1 MAEIEPNRTPPD
13 DPREKTP
20 PDDPR
25 DKKHKKVTWKSVLGV
40 VVALVIAWQLVHAFV
55 QGQGKTAGKVAPP
68 STSAPAAKPTPT
80 PTVTLGGR
88 RIAAGSG
95 PVIALSPGLVS
106 PGGHVGIAG
115 QGFARRTTVVVSLR
129 TPRSRAAKVVT
140 HGRTSGS
147 GTLTTGFSMPL
158 SFTGSKATVVVRQAD
173 GVQTT
178 APLVTPGGM
187 GTAKIVGKA
196 AGKPGDHI
204 TVSARGFAPGEKVN
218 VYWGRISGTPAATL
232 TADSSGSISSASVR
246 VGIAPVGPTT
256 LVLVGM
262 KTHTT
267 ATVPYQMLGLYP
279 ATASRPYAV
288 KAGKSI
294 SFRGNG
300 FAPGE
305 PVNIYL
311 DASGGVP
318 ALTSHAD
325 SSGGFS
331 VSFVVPFGLKGSQRL
346 IAVGELSRASVSSGF
361 QVLPYIPTAQASTY
375 SALPGTTVSFYAH
388 GYAPNEVVLVYLGG
402 GKGHGGQL
410 VTAFR
415 VDSRGSASAA
425 GSYVVPSGV
434 GPSVSFS
441 LVGHQSGGTARAKL
455 SVGAA
460 AQSVTVPPQHPY
472 VLPPSLGGKPPATSS
487 PAHGS
492 HSTSPSGSASGPASS
507 HS

>member
-1 MAEIEPNRTPPD
+1 MADIEPNRTPPD
-13 DPREKTP
+13 DRHV
-20 PDDPR
+20 
-25 DKKHKKVTWKSVLGV
+25 KKRRKVTWKSVLGV
-40 VVALVIAWQLVHAFV
+40 AVALVIVWQLVHAFV
-55 QGQGKTAGKVAPP
+55 QGQGKNAGKVAAP

-95 PVIALSPGLVS
+95 PVIALEPGLVS

-115 QGFARRTTVVVSLR
+115 QGFARKTTVVVSLR
-129 TPRSRAAKVVT
+129 TSRSHPAKVVT
-140 HGRTSGS
+140 HGRTTGS
-147 GTLTTGFSMPL
+147 GTLTTGFSMPM

-173 GVQTT
+173 GVQTS
-178 APLVTPGGM
+178 AQLVTPGGM
-187 GTAKIVGKA
+187 ATAKIVGKA
-196 AGKPGDHI
+196 AGKPGDRV
-204 TVSARGFAPGEKVN
+204 TVTAKGFAPGERVN
-218 VYWGRISGTPAATL
+218 VFWGRISGTPASTL
-232 TADSSGSISSASVR
+232 TADGGGSISSASVP

-256 LVLVGM
+256 LVLVGT

-267 ATVPYQMLGLYP
+267 ATVPYQMIGLYP
-279 ATASRPYAV
+279 NTLSHPYAV

-294 SFRGNG
+294 SFKGHG

-305 PVNIYL
+305 PVNIFL
-311 DASGGVP
+311 DASGGIP
-318 ALTSHAD
+318 ALTSKAD

-331 VSFVVPFGLKGSQRL
+331 VNFVVPFGLKGSQRL
-346 IAVGELSRASVSSGF
+346 IAVGQLSRASVSSGF
-361 QVLPYIPTAQASTY
+361 DVLPYIPTAQASTY

-388 GYAPNEVVLVYLGG
+388 GYAPDEVVLVYLGG
-402 GKGHGGQL
+402 NRGHGGKL

-415 VDSRGSASAA
+415 VDGRGSASAA

-441 LVGHQSGGTARAKL
+441 LVGHQSEGTARAKL

-460 AQSVTVPPQHPY
+460 AQSVTVPPQPPY
-472 VLPPSLGGKPPATSS
+472 VLPPSLGGKAPATHS

-492 HSTSPSGSASGPASS
+492 PSTSPSGSASGSASS
-507 HS
+507 SP

>member
-13 DPREKTP
+13 DRHV
-20 PDDPR
+20 
-25 DKKHKKVTWKSVLGV
+25 KKRRKVSWKSVLGV
-40 VVALVIAWQLVHAFV
+40 IVALVIVWQLAHAFL
-55 QGQGKTAGKVAPP
+55 QGQGKNAGKGTPP
-68 STSAPAAKPTPT
+68 SASAPAAKPTPT

-88 RIAAGSG
+88 RIPAGGG
-95 PVIALSPGLVS
+95 PVIALEPGLVS

-115 QGFARRTTVVVSLR
+115 NGFNRKTSVVVSLR
-129 TPRSRAAKVVT
+129 TSRSRAGKVVT
-140 HGRTSGS
+140 HGHTSRS
-147 GTLTTGFSMPL
+147 GTLTTGFNMPM

-173 GVQTT
+173 GAQAS

-196 AGKPGDHI
+196 AGKPGDHV
-204 TVSARGFAPGEKVN
+204 TVTGKGFGPGENIN
-218 VYWGRISGTPAATL
+218 VFWGRVSGTPAATL
-232 TADSSGSISSASVR
+232 TADSGGSISSASVR

-256 LVLVGM
+256 LVLVGTR
-262 KTHTT
+262 THTT
-267 ATVPYQMLGLYP
+267 ATVPYQMIGLYP
-279 ATASRPYAV
+279 NTISRPYAV

-305 PVNIYL
+305 PVLIFLN
-311 DASGGVP
+311 ASGGVP
-318 ALTSHAD
+318 ALTAHAD
-325 SSGGFS
+325 GGGGFS
-331 VSFVVPFGLKGSQRL
+331 VGFVVPFGLKGSQRL

-361 QVLPYIPTAQASTY
+361 DILPYTPTAQASTY
-375 SALPGTTVSFYAH
+375 SALPGTTVSFYAK

-402 GKGHGGQL
+402 NRGHGGNL

-415 VDSRGSASAA
+415 VDSRGSASAS

-434 GPSVSFS
+434 GPSVGFS

-460 AQSVTVPPQHPY
+460 AGGATVPPQPRY
-472 VLPPSLGGKPPATSS
+472 TLPPSLGGKPPATHS

-492 HSTSPSGSASGPASS
+492 PSTSPSGSASHP
-507 HS
+507 